1 MLDSDLPSP
10 SFVVDLDRVRS
21 NTERMRGEG
30 GKNNLRPHVKTHKTL
45 EGCKQQVGNETIEG
59 KIVCSTLKEAE
70 FFSNEYAD
78 ILYGVILE
86 PSKYI
91 RAWQLHLKLP
101 SFSILLDSLEG
112 VESFASFI
120 STQLSKFSIIDQ
132 SSDVFMQA
140 ARRVSVFLAVDA
152 TGYKREGF
160 SLDNN
165 LDREIDI
172 DEKHPIIS
180 TALAIKN
187 SRRLRLGGI
196 YSHSGNSYNSCVDLA
211 CSLSTAAAVSSISS
225 HKDAKMNALVIAERE
240 RDLMVLLSEKLQSF
254 GVTIPIISI
263 GATPSISALV
273 ESMSLKSSTILPQ
286 IEYHPGN
293 YIFYDR
299 QQVES
304 GSCSLDDI
312 ACYVV
317 ARVLARYPDRNEFLI
332 DAGGCALHKDLAG
345 LHDGTYGC
353 LVDNPS
359 LVIKKLTQEVAVIGT
374 LGGEQIDLTAYPPG
388 KVVRIYPNHSCM
400 TAACHE
406 VYHVVEGVKDSNGSR
421 NVINMWKPCK
431 FW

>member
-30 GKNNLRPHVKTHKTL
+30 GKNNLRPHVKTHKTI

-112 VESFASFI
+112 VELFAEFI

-132 SSDVFMQA
+132 SSDQFMQA

-152 TGYKREGF
+152 TGYKREGL
-160 SLDNN
+160 SIGN
-165 LDREIDI
+165 ID
-172 DEKHPIIS
+172 PIVS

-187 SRRLRLGGI
+187 SRRLRISGL
-196 YSHSGNSYNSCVDLA
+196 YSHSGNSYNSCVDLS
-211 CSLSTAAAVSSISS
+211 CSSSTAAAVSSLST
-225 HKDAKMNALVIAERE
+225 HKDAKANALVIAESE
-240 RDLMVLLSEKLQSF
+240 RDLMVLLSEKLQNF
-254 GVTIPIISI
+254 GVTIPTISI

-273 ESMSLKSSTILPQ
+273 ESISLKSSAIIPQ

-317 ARVLARYPDRNEFLI
+317 ARVLSRYSDRNEFLI

-359 LVIKKLTQEVAVIGT
+359 LVIKKLTQEVAVVGT
-374 LGGEQIDLTAYPPG
+374 LDGEKIDMTAFPPG

-406 VYHVVEGVKDSNGSR
+406 VYHVVEGVKDSEGSR
-421 NVINMWKPCK
+421 NVIETWKPCK